1 MNNLYRLP
9 LAVQEL
15 LKEVRKKDQRL
26 VLVTGAFDVLH
37 REHVNFLKK
46 AKLAGDVL
54 LVGLE
59 TDERV
64 QKFKG
69 DDRPINRQLE
79 RVTNLE
85 QLDLADLVFVLPNK
99 FETDEEHEILI
110 KQLKPAV
117 LAVSSQTPFIEAKQ
131 LIMAKVG
138 GEAVVVHQHNPT
150 ISTTQIIDDNNFE
163 QETR

>member
-64 QKFKG
+64 QKLKG
-69 DDRPINRQLE
+69 DGRPINRQLE

-85 QLDLADLVFVLPNK
+85 QVDLADLVFVLPNK
-99 FETDEEHEILI
+99 FETDEEHEALI
-110 KQLKPAV
+110 KQLK
-117 LAVSSQTPFIEAKQ
+117 KQ
-131 LIMAKVG
+131 L
-138 GEAVVVHQHNPT
+138 
-150 ISTTQIIDDNNFE
+150 D
-163 QETR
+163 